1 MITIHSTAID
11 KIKDLY
17 TYESDKDIKGL
28 RMFVKGGGCSGF
40 QYGFTWETEEGTEE
54 DDTVLDLEGTN
65 LKVFVDA
72 ISHQYLDGA
81 VVEYTKTLMA
91 EQFQIKNP
99 SASSS
104 CGCGSSFAV

>member
-1 MITIHSTAID
+1 MITIHSSAID

-40 QYGFTWETEEGTEE
+40 QYGFTWDTNIQE

>member
-1 MITIHSTAID
+1 M
-11 KIKDLY
+11 Y
-17 TYESDKDIKGL
+17 
-28 RMFVKGGGCSGF
+28 VQGGGCSGF
-40 QYGFTWETEEGTEE
+40 SYGFRWENKIEE
-54 DDTVLDLEGTN
+54 DDTVLDLENTN

-81 VVEYTKTLMA
+81 TVEYTKTLMA
-91 EQFQIKNP
+91 EQFSIRNP

>member
-1 MITIHSTAID
+1 MSATLDNKENLDAD
-11 KIKDLY
+11 NYFL
-17 TYESDKDIKGL
+17 L
-28 RMFVKGGGCSGF
+28 AAR
-40 QYGFTWETEEGTEE
+40 TWDNKVEE

-81 VVEYTKTLMA
+81 TVEYTKTLMA
-91 EQFQIKNP
+91 EQFQIRNP

>member
-17 TYESDKDIKGL
+17 TYESDKDIKGM
-28 RMFVKGGGCSGF
+28 RMYVQGGGCSGF
-40 QYGFTWETEEGTEE
+40 QYGFRWDNKVEE

-72 ISHQYLDGA
+72 ISNQYLDGA
-81 VVEYTKTLMA
+81 TVEYTKTLMA
-91 EQFQIKNP
+91 EQFQIRNP

>member
-1 MITIHSTAID
+1 MITIEQSAID
-11 KIKDLY
+11 KIIDLH
-17 TYESDKDIKGL
+17 TYESDKNIKGL
-28 RMFVKGGGCSGF
+28 RMFVQGGGCSGF

-65 LKVFVDA
+65 LKVIVDVH
-72 ISHQYLDGA
+72 SNQYLDGS
-81 VVEYTKTLMA
+81 VVAYTKTLMA

-99 SASSS
+99 SASAS

>member
-1 MITIHSTAID
+1 MITIDISTTN

-40 QYGFTWETEEGTEE
+40 QYGFTWDTNIQE

-72 ISHQYLDGA
+72 ISNQYLDGA

>member
-1 MITIHSTAID
+1 MITIHSTAIN

-28 RMFVKGGGCSGF
+28 RMYVQGGGCSGF
-40 QYGFTWETEEGTEE
+40 QYGFTWANKGEE
-54 DDTVLDLEGTN
+54 DDIVLDLEGTN

-81 VVEYTKTLMA
+81 TVEYTKTLMA
-91 EQFQIKNP
+91 EQFSIKNP

>member
-1 MITIHSTAID
+1 MITIHTTAID

-28 RMFVKGGGCSGF
+28 RMYVQGGGCSGF
-40 QYGFTWETEEGTEE
+40 QYGFTWANGGEE
-54 DDTVLDLEGTN
+54 DDIVLDLEGTN

-81 VVEYTKTLMA
+81 TVEYTKTLMA
-91 EQFQIKNP
+91 EQFQIRNP

>member
-1 MITIHSTAID
+1 MITIDISATN

-17 TYESDKDIKGL
+17 TYESDKDIKGM
-28 RMFVKGGGCSGF
+28 RMYVQGGGCSGF
-40 QYGFTWETEEGTEE
+40 QYGFRWDSKIEE

-81 VVEYTKTLMA
+81 TVEYTKTLMA
-91 EQFQIKNP
+91 EQFQIRNP